1 MRFHQSLSTGKQSEE
16 MVLNRIQHKYPSAYI
31 EDGYFKDYDIYIPE
45 ISTSVEVKKDFKS
58 KYTGNVV
65 VEVSMNGELSALSI
79 TRANWWVFH
88 LDEQE
93 FIWITPQQ
101 IKDMIHREQFD
112 PVQFTGNGDY
122 ASKVAYLI
130 KKEYFNLYNE
140 I

>member
-16 MVLNRIQHKYPSAYI
+16 MVLNRIKHKYPNAYI

-101 IKDMIHREQFD
+101 IKDMIYREQFD

-140 I
+140 M